1 MLSCLH
7 DGHTYTFPKYD
18 YHYLKDSYS
27 DELAGYK
34 TVSVNGLTIDELA
47 KQSADLIS
55 YEAESWEITR
65 IRSLYFTLEG
75 LDYLGLDNTEVTY
88 VFEKDGQT
96 ITRTYTQE
104 DYALID
110 EIEIK
115 SDNSALQSFV
125 SYKID
130 EEKSLAIMTL
140 TSCRA
145 NSEYNKA
152 VKDMFTEVKEKNIQH
167 VAVDIRGNGGGNDA
181 VIGEF
186 FRYLDIDGYNTCGL
200 EWRLGF
206 IKIPYPVM
214 YEKNEKVNDLLFT
227 GDFYL
232 LTSSGTFSSAML
244 YAQYVKDNHVGTII
258 GEAPGNDPNGYGE
271 VVYFAL
277 PNSKIFMSVSTK
289 HFIRVDQNAG
299 TYLVEP
305 DIECSS
311 NEAMD
316 KLYEVI

>member
-1 MLSCLH
+1 
-7 DGHTYTFPKYD
+7 
-18 YHYLKDSYS
+18 
-27 DELAGYK
+27 
-34 TVSVNGLTIDELA
+34 
-47 KQSADLIS
+47 
-55 YEAESWEITR
+55 
-65 IRSLYFTLEG
+65 
-75 LDYLGLDNTEVTY
+75 
-88 VFEKDGQT
+88 
-96 ITRTYTQE
+96 
-104 DYALID
+104 
-110 EIEIK
+110 
-115 SDNSALQSFV
+115 
-125 SYKID
+125 
-130 EEKSLAIMTL
+130 
-140 TSCRA
+140 
-145 NSEYNKA
+145 
-152 VKDMFTEVKEKNIQH
+152 
-167 VAVDIRGNGGGNDA
+167 
-181 VIGEF
+181 
-186 FRYLDIDGYNTCGL
+186 
-200 EWRLGF
+200 
-206 IKIPYPVM
+206 M

-289 HFIRVDQNAG
+289 HFIRADKDAG